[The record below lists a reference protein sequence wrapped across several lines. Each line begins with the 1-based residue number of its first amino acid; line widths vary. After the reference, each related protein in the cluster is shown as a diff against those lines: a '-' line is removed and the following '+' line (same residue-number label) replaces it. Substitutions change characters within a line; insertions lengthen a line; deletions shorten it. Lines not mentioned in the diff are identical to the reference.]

1 MNVSELEDD
10 VFDRRISLAL
20 AASTRDV
27 RPPEQVWQRIVGCIV
42 NAERASSCAGRIAN
56 RSLDVVVLSQS

>member
-1 MNVSELEDD
+1 MKVSELEDD

-27 RPPEQVWQRIVGCIV
+27 RPPEQVWQRIVDCIV
-42 NAERASSCAGRIAN
+42 NAERGSGCTGRARN
-56 RSLDVVVLSQS
+56 RSLDVVVLS